1 MRLEQLPLLFG
12 ILAILAGLAIFT
24 DAIVQDGRFVA
35 RERRRRERPER
46 NRAGE
51 ALLAVGVVL
60 AGAVF
65 VGRDSWRYSTLVV
78 VVATLF
84 VIAGIALNWRY
95 LRGLM
100 FGPGLGKTLRR
111 RTTDATPPADER
123 SATPSERMRIR

>member
-24 DAIVQDGRFVA
+24 DAVVQDGRFVA
-35 RERRRRERPER
+35 RERRSRERPER

-65 VGRDSWRYSTLVV
+65 LGRDSWRFSTLAVV
-78 VVATLF
+78 IATLF

-95 LRGLM
+95 IRGLM

-111 RTTDATPPADER
+111 RATDVAPPVDDAK
-123 SATPSERMRIR
+123 ATPSDHMRIR